1 MRSELEVLGKD
12 AMLAVMTTGFPSSTF
27 TETIMTSRK
36 AEKAPGYPATKGGAA
51 VVNTLAS
58 LPPSDR
64 CCGVGFEPNCGD
76 SLENAAVT
84 F

>member
-1 MRSELEVLGKD
+1 MI
-12 AMLAVMTTGFPSSTF
+12 TGFPSSIF
-27 TETIMTSRK
+27 TEAIMTSRE
-36 AEKAPGYPATKGGAA
+36 AEKAPGYPARNGGAA
-51 VVNTLAS
+51 AVSTLAS

-64 CCGVGFEPNCGD
+64 SCGVGFEPNCGE